1 MKAKALIR
9 KEFYQITRDYSS
21 ILIAFV
27 LPLITLFLT
36 VTLFECQNASFV
48 SNLELDIMA
57 SLTFKKDRTL
67 KSTEK
72 GFLQATE
79 IADYL
84 AMKNIPFRT
93 AHGIVQQIVH
103 YCIDNNKTLDKL
115 SVAEYQKFSKE
126 IKEDLYKF
134 IDVKNIVNAKTS
146 YGGTS
151 KKSILKQISD
161 LKKLVR
167 VK

>member
-1 MKAKALIR
+1 MK
-9 KEFYQITRDYSS
+9 Q
-21 ILIAFV
+21 
-27 LPLITLFLT
+27 
-36 VTLFECQNASFV
+36 
-48 SNLELDIMA
+48 
-57 SLTFKKDRTL
+57 DRTL

-84 AMKNIPFRT
+84 ARKNIPFRT

-115 SVAEYQKFSKE
+115 SINEYQKFSKK
-126 IKEDLYKF
+126 IKGDLYKF

-161 LKKLVR
+161 LKNLIRIK
-167 VK
+167 